1 MAVYSDIEATFAR
14 FVAAFDS
21 NQQALATNVLGHEDL
36 LQDVAAGERFASSF
50 ANFSNTKAILDSA
63 LATGSLRST
72 LDIQL
77 EAFMEII
84 GKPLGLSSA
93 EKIRHLKQYMEDN
106 SKTVKSR
113 NFTFGSP
120 TPNGSNT
127 GDGVILRLTE
137 DEFGNDLEG
146 GFIETKQYRILQDG
160 TDNLNYRNN
169 ERGRFY
175 GAPRLNNFAIGDM
188 GASNISTPINVISET
203 SGKLTNASFTS
214 APNVSGATTIFT
226 GWTVGTP
233 ANVTADTTNFFR
245 QNPNVAT
252 PVSAK
257 FTGTSTLTQSLRNIP
272 IDPNIPY
279 LLTFVYNRQ
288 VGSATGVTFDLT
300 LGGVTKNFTLTG
312 SETGWN
318 RATLDLDAN
327 LWPRNWS
334 TDQPAVE
341 IEVTAITGG
350 YLLIDEVILYPM
362 DKIDASYYA
371 VLGGATPFSAST
383 VISGN
388 GKGDLFTWAD
398 ALVGSDSIINRYVG
412 LIYQDSLPSTTG
424 APTWSEPTVL

>member
-14 FVAAFDS
+14 FIAAFDS
-21 NQQALATNVLGHEDL
+21 NQQALATNVIGHEDL
-36 LQDVAAGERFASSF
+36 LQDVAAGERFAASF

-63 LATGSLRST
+63 LATGSLRAT

-93 EKIRHLKQYMEDN
+93 EKLYHLKQYMDDN
-106 SKTVKSR
+106 SYTVKSR
-113 NFTFGSP
+113 NFTFGTP
-120 TPNGSNT
+120 TANGSNT

-137 DEFGNDLEG
+137 DEFGYDLEG
-146 GFIETKQYRILQDG
+146 GFVEAKSYRILQDG

-175 GAPRLNNFAIGDM
+175 GQPRLNNFGIGNM
-188 GASNISTPINVISET
+188 AASGISQAVNVISET

-214 APNVSGATTIFT
+214 APNVSGATTIFS

-233 ANVTADTTNFFR
+233 ANVSADTSAYFR
-245 QNPNVAT
+245 QNPNVTT

-257 FTGTSTLTQSLRNIP
+257 FTGTSTLTQTLRNIP

-279 LLTFVYNRQ
+279 ILTFVYNRE
-288 VGSATGVTFDLT
+288 VGSATGVKFDIT
-300 LGGVTKNFTLTG
+300 LGSVTKSTVLAGT
-312 SETGWN
+312 ETGWN
-318 RATLDLDAN
+318 RVSLNLDSN

-341 IEVTAITGG
+341 FELTAITGG
-350 YLLIDEVILYPM
+350 YLLIDEIILYPM
-362 DKIDASYYA
+362 DKVDASYYA
-371 VLGGATPFSAST
+371 VIGGATPFSAST
-383 VISGN
+383 VISGD
-388 GKGDLFTWAD
+388 GKGDLFEWTD
-398 ALVGSDSIINRYVG
+398 SLVGSDSILNRFVG
-412 LIYQDSLPSTTG
+412 LIYRDSLPSTTG